1 MLAELLRPLGYA
13 VEDAIPDHGRGRTGS
28 LRSAPVCADS
38 RHGQVDT
45 ADSPGAGDPTPNPD
59 IDSTAASTVL
69 VEVLPGVAVVA
80 GEVPPELKPD
90 LIDFGI
96 VPAADR
102 KQISAILASSGNTA
116 TLVGNLGSVF
126 SGVQGL
132 YRIDATTQALLNSG
146 ATLAVKDGGSLG
158 AVMVPGRILRQARFY
173 SVNAVSK
180 AQTAA
185 SIGPA
190 LAMVGLQMMLSEVSG
205 LVRTNLAVTSQV
217 LTAIRKD
224 QWAEL
229 TGLVAAID
237 RAVDQAREIE
247 SVPTSLWEDV
257 AGSGALLQKQLEL
270 CQGNV
275 RDHIRQ
281 IGRTDARS
289 HREYLQTNAE
299 AIAFDA
305 HALLS
310 SLKAWTGYHAL
321 RAARARAAGRD
332 DAAEAQYAEVIA
344 RDTRVEFDSALAE
357 STSLVDALT
366 RELRITAELPGPDA
380 WPLPG
385 KRKEVKAAR
394 ETSARLLEAI
404 EPLADALHPP
414 APPLEAP
421 GVVCAPGSLDLEPYL
436 RILRWLLEDGETMRV
451 LGFPDQLDSLGPI
464 SAIVGG
470 AKEKLAAARDKAAAR
485 TLVAVTN
492 RRVII
497 ARTNAF
503 LEQAEIR
510 QAVPVD
516 QVRYVRYVRATTTH
530 DKSARLAIDLIT
542 RDENI
547 RWLFPA
553 DMDHTQVAALAA
565 VLAESMTIPD
575 VERDELQ
582 RRCCAPVEAGKNGG
596 SEDSS
601 STEPT

>member
-1 MLAELLRPLGYA
+1 MQDPSDPGEIAEP
-13 VEDAIPDHGRGRTGS
+13 EENGRS
-28 LRSAPVCADS
+28 
-38 RHGQVDT
+38 DT
-45 ADSPGAGDPTPNPD
+45 ADSPAADDPTSDPD
-59 IDSTAASTVL
+59 TDPATASTVL
-69 VEVLPGVAVVA
+69 AEVLPGVAVVA

-102 KQISAILASSGNTA
+102 EQISAILASIGNAA
-116 TLVGNLGSVF
+116 TVIGNLGNAFV
-126 SGVQGL
+126 GVRGL
-132 YRIDATTQALLNSG
+132 YRIGDTAQALLKSG
-146 ATLAVKDGGSLG
+146 ATLAVKDGGNLG
-158 AVMVPGRILRQARFY
+158 TVMVPGRILHAARFY
-173 SVNAVSK
+173 PVETVSK

-190 LAMVGLQMMLSEVSG
+190 LAMVALQVMLSAVSG

-217 LTAIRKD
+217 LTTLRKE

-270 CQGNV
+270 YRGNV
-275 RDHIRQ
+275 RDHVTR
-281 IGRTDARS
+281 IGRSDARH
-289 HREYLQTNAE
+289 HREYLRTNAE
-299 AIAFDA
+299 AITFDA

-321 RAARARAAGRD
+321 RAARARAAGRE

-344 RDTRVEFDSALAE
+344 RDTRAEFDSALAA
-357 STSLVDALT
+357 STRLIDALA

-380 WPLPG
+380 WQLPG
-385 KRKEVKAAR
+385 KRKDVKAAR
-394 ETSARLLEAI
+394 GISARLLEAI

-414 APPLEAP
+414 APPLKAP
-421 GVVCAPGSLDLEPYL
+421 GVVCTPRSLDLAPYL
-436 RILRWLLEDGETMRV
+436 RILRWLLADGETLRV
-451 LGFPDQLDSLGPI
+451 LGFPDQLDALGPL

-470 AKEKLAAARDKAAAR
+470 AKEKLAVVRDRAAAR
-485 TLVAVTN
+485 TLVAVTD
-492 RRVII
+492 RRVIT

-510 QAVPVD
+510 QDIPLD
-516 QVRYVRYVRATTTH
+516 HVRYVRATTTQ
-530 DKSARLAIDLIT
+530 DRGARLAIDLIT
-542 RDENI
+542 RDEDI

-553 DMDHTQVAALAA
+553 DVDTTQVDALAA

-575 VERDELQ
+575 AEREEL
-582 RRCCAPVEAGKNGG
+582 RRRHHAAIEAGEK
-596 SEDSS
+596 SESTDTR
-601 STEPT
+601 STEPTDRFAAGADGGTTTA